1 MPAHKLGEGPLKG
14 DHIEIAVHPHR
25 RGDVIG
31 RTERLKLFQ
40 NPEPVLRERQRDLT
54 IPRNRHKARGRYS
67 SLLPLDNLDT
77 VSKFNHPWILEEG
90 AQWQF
95 DVEDAADPG
104 DHAHG
109 QQGVSSEFEEVVID
123 TDLAD
128 LEDVGP
134 DGGEDLFG
142 GRARG
147 DVVGARQ
154 AIIVVGMRESST
166 IDLAVRGQRHR
177 LERDEGGRHHV
188 VGQGVESVSTQ
199 VPWAR
204 LADDIGEETLVTGLV
219 LMGDDD
225 GLANFWMGQQHGL
238 DLAELD
244 AEAADLD
251 LVVGAAE
258 ELQIA
263 VLAPAPEITGAVEPV
278 P

>member
-1 MPAHKLGEGPLKG
+1 M
-14 DHIEIAVHPHR
+14 
-25 RGDVIG
+25 
-31 RTERLKLFQ
+31 
-40 NPEPVLRERQRDLT
+40 
-54 IPRNRHKARGRYS
+54 
-67 SLLPLDNLDT
+67 
-77 VSKFNHPWILEEG
+77 
-90 AQWQF
+90 
-95 DVEDAADPG
+95 
-104 DHAHG
+104 
-109 QQGVSSEFEEVVID
+109 
-123 TDLAD
+123 
-128 LEDVGP
+128 
-134 DGGEDLFG
+134 
-142 GRARG
+142 
-147 DVVGARQ
+147 
-154 AIIVVGMRESST
+154 
-166 IDLAVRGQRHR
+166 
-177 LERDEGGRHHV
+177 
-188 VGQGVESVSTQ
+188 STQ